1 MENIN
6 IIELRNTKVGVPEGE
21 NRENEG
27 EATFEQIMDDNFP
40 EVIHSHVYEVQEY
53 QCDTE
58 K

>member
-27 EATFEQIMDDNFP
+27 KATFE
-40 EVIHSHVYEVQEY
+40 
-53 QCDTE
+53 
-58 K
+58 